1 MRAVLFDVDGVLLD
15 SYAGY
20 REVWSRWCAARD
32 VDLELAWAA
41 THGRKPVETVA
52 EVAAH
57 LDPEEEYAFL
67 KQLLSAVG
75 ERFPAFPTAPALLQ
89 ALPSERWGVVTSGE
103 RQTVLRRFRL
113 AGVPAPLV
121 LVDGQDVSRGKPS
134 PEGYLL
140 AAHRLDL
147 EPGACLVVEDAPA
160 GIAAGKAAGMT
171 VLALATTHAAADLGI
186 ADSHSPSLAEA
197 DAVIRAW
204 VEGP

>member
-1 MRAVLFDVDGVLLD
+1 MGCSSIPTRATGR
-15 SYAGY
+15 SGPAGAQHATLTLNSPG
-20 REVWSRWCAARD
+20 RRRTAGSRWR
-32 VDLELAWAA
+32 
-41 THGRKPVETVA
+41 PVA

-103 RQTVLRRFRL
+103 RQTVLHRFRL

>member
-20 REVWSRWCAARD
+20 REVWSRWCTARD
-32 VDLELAWAA
+32 VDFELAWAA

-57 LDPEEEYAFL
+57 LDPEAEYAFL
-67 KQLLSAVG
+67 KQLLAAVG
-75 ERFPAFPTAPALLQ
+75 ERFPAFPTARTLLH
-89 ALPSERWGVVTSGE
+89 ALPLGRWGVVTSGE
-103 RQTVLRRFRL
+103 RQMVLRRFRL
-113 AGVPAPLV
+113 AGILEPRV

-140 AAHRLDL
+140 AADRLDV

-171 VLALATTHAAADLGI
+171 VLALATTHALTELGC
-186 ADSHSPSLAEA
+186 ADSHSPSLAGAGE
-197 DAVIRAW
+197 VIRAW
-204 VEGP
+204 LE